1 MPTNRFVRKS
11 RKVNA
16 NRRYHVHSKSHSRS
30 KKKKVPFSGS
40 RTSKHHSST
49 KSNKSNKSK
58 EILSTNLKPAGRGHK
73 LRKKI
78 ALERAK
84 MNSLIDDLSG
94 MNLSAAADRKVDRL
108 GDILDKLQK
117 LDVRSL
123 SERRRSKL
131 KSRKK

>member
-40 RTSKHHSST
+40 KTSKHHSST
-49 KSNKSNKSK
+49 KSHKSK
-58 EILSTNLKPAGRGHK
+58 RILSTNLKPAGRGHK

-78 ALERAK
+78 AQERAK
-84 MNSLIDDLSG
+84 MNSLIDDLSD

-108 GDILDKLQK
+108 GDILDNLQK

>member
-1 MPTNRFVRKS
+1 MPTNKFVRKS

-49 KSNKSNKSK
+49 KSRKSK
-58 EILSTNLKPAGRGHK
+58 GILSTNLKPAGRGHK

-78 ALERAK
+78 AQERAK

-108 GDILDKLQK
+108 GDILDNLQK